1 MKSEYSELKSFFSNS
16 NVLAKKLLQVNAC
29 RKKTLKQKA
38 YDSMLR
44 IVSSRLE
51 AKLAVADAAVTDGS
65 VYLAGVDVQRA
76 IYGDLLEYLSKELLD
91 ES

>member
-1 MKSEYSELKSFFSNS
+1 MKSEYKELKSFLSNS
-16 NVLAKKLLQVNAC
+16 NILAKKLLMVNSS

-65 VYLAGVDVQRA
+65 VFLAGVDVQKS
-76 IYGDLLEYLSKELLD
+76 IYGDLLEFLSKELLD
-91 ES
+91 QS

>member
-1 MKSEYSELKSFFSNS
+1 MKSEYKELKSFLSNS
-16 NVLAKKLLQVNAC
+16 NILAKKLLMVNSS

-65 VYLAGVDVQRA
+65 VFLAGVDVQKS
-76 IYGDLLEYLSKELLD
+76 IYGDLLEFLSRDLLD
-91 ES
+91 

>member
-1 MKSEYSELKSFFSNS
+1 MKSEYKELKSFLSNS
-16 NVLAKKLLQVNAC
+16 NILAKKLLMVNSS

-65 VYLAGVDVQRA
+65 VFLAGVDVQKS
-76 IYGDLLEYLSKELLD
+76 IYGDLLEFLSKELLD
-91 ES
+91 

>member
-1 MKSEYSELKSFFSNS
+1 MKSEYSELKSFLNTS
-16 NVLAKKLLQVNAC
+16 NVLAKKLLHVNSC
-29 RKKTLKQKA
+29 KKKTLKQKA
-38 YDSMLR
+38 YNSMLR

-65 VYLAGVDVQRA
+65 VYLAGVDVQRS
-76 IYGDLLEYLSKELLD
+76 IYQDLLEFLSKDLLD

>member
-1 MKSEYSELKSFFSNS
+1 MKSEYKELKSFLSNS
-16 NVLAKKLLQVNAC
+16 NILAKKLLMVNSS

-65 VYLAGVDVQRA
+65 VFLAGVDVQRS
-76 IYGDLLEYLSKELLD
+76 IYGDLLEFLSKELLD
-91 ES
+91 QA

>member
-1 MKSEYSELKSFFSNS
+1 MKSEYKELKSFLSNS
-16 NVLAKKLLQVNAC
+16 NILAKKLLMVNSS

-65 VYLAGVDVQRA
+65 VFLAGVDVQKS
-76 IYGDLLEYLSKELLD
+76 IYGDLLEFLSKELLD
-91 ES
+91 QA